1 MSPRKHSRPLRI
13 AFCHPDLG
21 LGGAERLIVDAAKE
35 LAARGHMVEISTA
48 YYDPARSFE
57 ETRSGAFA
65 IKVRGGW
72 FPRSL
77 GGRAIALCA
86 YIRCLIMAVSLSW
99 SCWRAASRPDV
110 VIVDQVSVAIPLLRW
125 LLRRPVLFYCHFPDL
140 LLAAPTT
147 RLHRFYRAPLDWLE
161 QATTGTADL
170 VVVNSRFTQ
179 GIFART
185 FRRLHGRGLVPDV
198 LYPAVVVPSD
208 AQLAAARAGWKRTL
222 PPDLARFIESRDA
235 VFLSINRFERKKNVG
250 LAIRALAA
258 AQAQASHQGASAA
271 NPLLGLVIA
280 GGHDARLRENVEHL
294 AELRALAAE
303 LGVAG
308 AVAFLPSFTD
318 AQRAALLASARAVLY
333 TPTDEHLGI
342 VPLEAAAAGRAVLAC
357 ASGGPLETVVK
368 SETGLLRDPRP
379 EVWADALRALCVPGA
394 AERMGAAA
402 RRRAALRFSRAAF
415 GERLEGLVARLA
427 AHRAQRAGAGGG
439 GAKTE

>member
-1 MSPRKHSRPLRI
+1 
-13 AFCHPDLG
+13 
-21 LGGAERLIVDAAKE
+21 AERLIVDAAQE
-35 LAARGHMVEISTA
+35 LAARGHKVEISTA

-86 YIRCLIMAVSLSW
+86 YIR
-99 SCWRAASRPDV
+99 AASRPDV
-110 VIVDQVSVAIPLLRW
+110 VIVDQVSVAIPLLCW

-208 AQLAAARAGWKRTL
+208 AQLAAARAGCKRTL

-342 VPLEAAAAGRAVLAC
+342 
-357 ASGGPLETVVK
+357 
-368 SETGLLRDPRP
+368 
-379 EVWADALRALCVPGA
+379 
-394 AERMGAAA
+394 
-402 RRRAALRFSRAAF
+402 
-415 GERLEGLVARLA
+415 RLEGLVARLA
-427 AHRAQRAGAGGG
+427 AHRAQRAGAGAVAPRRSDMGHAAAR
-439 GAKTE
+439 GARSGTSTSRVTGIRVVIIMVTSE